1 MSTPA
6 GVVIVGAGMAGFSV
20 ASNLRDRGYA
30 GRLVLIGDES
40 WNPYNR
46 PPLSKAF
53 LTGSVQEAELA
64 LRPASYY
71 QDKHVEVLT
80 GRKVTAIDRP
90 HHRVALDD
98 DTVLEYEHLV
108 LAVGARNRPLP
119 VPGADLEGVF
129 FLRTLDDA
137 AALRGR
143 LGSVKRAVVIG
154 AGFIG
159 LEFALVAR
167 KLGIAVT
174 VIDIANRPMARVLS
188 PAMAAVFVREHAQQ
202 GVQFLF
208 ETQVMHIVGEGGRV
222 SGVEAVGGELIAAD
236 LVVIGIGVQPNVEV
250 AAASD
255 LEIADGIVVDEHL
268 VTSDPNISAVGD
280 CAWHPNRYAGGR
292 RLRLESVQNAN
303 DQGRCVAARLMGA
316 PEPYVSVPW
325 FWSDQGSLKLQI
337 AGIATGCDETVLRGA
352 SSSPSCSVFC
362 FREGRFVGVEAV
374 NRPADYMTGRRLLE
388 SQAPLTPQQAADEAF
403 DLKSYAARH
412 VSPRLNQRSES
423 RTS

>member
-1 MSTPA
+1 MSAPA

-20 ASNLRDRGYA
+20 VSNLRDRGYA
-30 GRLVLIGDES
+30 ARLVLVGEEP

-53 LTGSVQEAELA
+53 LTGAVEEAALA

-71 QDKHVEVLT
+71 HDKGVEVFT
-80 GRKVTAIDRP
+80 GRKVVAIDRP

-98 DTVLEYEHLV
+98 DTVLPYEHLV

-119 VPGADLEGVF
+119 VPGTDLDGVF

-137 AALRGR
+137 AALRSR

-167 KLGIAVT
+167 KLGVTVT

-208 ETQVMHIVGEGGRV
+208 ETQVMHILGKGGRV
-222 SGVEAVGGELIAAD
+222 SGVEAVGGECIEAD
-236 LVVIGIGVQPNVEV
+236 LVVIGIGVQPNVEI

-255 LEIADGIVVDEHL
+255 LEIADGVVVDEHL
-268 VTSDPNISAVGD
+268 VTSDPDISAVGD
-280 CAWHPNRYAGGR
+280 CAWHPNRYANGR

-337 AGIATGCDETVLRGA
+337 AGITTGCDETVPRGA
-352 SSSPSCSVFC
+352 SSGPACSVFC
-362 FREGRFVGVEAV
+362 FRENRLVGVESV
-374 NRPADYMTGRRLLE
+374 NRPGEYMLGRRLLG
-388 SQAPLTPQQAADEAF
+388 SHAPLTPQQAADEGF
-403 DLKSYAARH
+403 DLKAYAARH
-412 VSPRLNQRSES
+412 ASPS
-423 RTS
+423 

>member
-1 MSTPA
+1 MNAPP

-30 GRLVLIGDES
+30 ARLVLVGDEP

-46 PPLSKAF
+46 PPLSKAY

-64 LRPASYY
+64 LRPATYF
-71 QDKHVEVLT
+71 QDRSVELLT
-80 GRKVTAIDRP
+80 GRKVVAIDRP

-98 DTVLEYEHLV
+98 DTVISYEHLV

-119 VPGADLEGVF
+119 VPGTDLHGVF

-137 AALRGR
+137 TALRSR

-167 KLGIAVT
+167 KLGLAVT

-188 PAMAAVFVREHAQQ
+188 PAMAAVFVREHAQE

-208 ETQVMHIVGEGGRV
+208 ETQVMHITGKDGRV
-222 SGVEAVGGELIAAD
+222 SGVEAVGGEWIAAD

-268 VTSDPNISAVGD
+268 VTTDPDISAVGD
-280 CAWHPNRYAGGR
+280 CASHPNRFAGGR
-292 RLRLESVQNAN
+292 RVRLESVQNAN
-303 DQGRCVAARLMGA
+303 DQGRCVAARLTGA
-316 PEPYVSVPW
+316 PESYASVPW

-337 AGIATGCDETVLRGA
+337 AGITAGCDETVVRG
-352 SSSPSCSVFC
+352 SSSGPACSVFC
-362 FREGRFVGVEAV
+362 FRQGQFVGVEAV
-374 NRPADYMTGRRLLE
+374 NRAAEYMLGRRLLGN
-388 SQAPLTPQQAADEAF
+388 QVPLDPQQASDEAF
-403 DLKSYAARH
+403 DLKAHAARH
-412 VSPRLNQRSES
+412 ARPL
-423 RTS
+423 